1 MYLGKS
7 GVGEGV
13 IVGGTV
19 AVGDGGGELV
29 VSAAAVWA
37 TVVVGRGVNVGWAL
51 DVGEEATVGDTVCGC
66 MTLSSAVLALLLQ
79 AANSNSSVENSSIL
93 DSARKV
99 NGTIVYVR
107 CRDAGGDLAAA
118 LNPPIGRTALCR
130 DCNSGL
136 S

>member
-66 MTLSSAVLALLLQ
+66 MTSSSAVLALLLQ

-93 DSARKV
+93 DSALKV
-99 NGTIVYVR
+99 NG
-107 CRDAGGDLAAA
+107 A
-118 LNPPIGRTALCR
+118 IG
-130 DCNSGL
+130 
-136 S
+136 

>member
-19 AVGDGGGELV
+19 AVGGGELV

-93 DSARKV
+93 DSALKV
-99 NGTIVYVR
+99 NG
-107 CRDAGGDLAAA
+107 A
-118 LNPPIGRTALCR
+118 IG
-130 DCNSGL
+130 
-136 S
+136 